1 MSVNTFRR
9 CRKIEVVVVYVQYSS
24 IVRMGIVRIHWQ
36 TLQIVIVKTTN
47 SAFSYCPCLQGKAQ
61 DSSAQNSRE
70 TAKRNLVSHAK
81 QLNFFVKMRKFVSY
95 KILTNRQESLKN

>member
-1 MSVNTFRR
+1 
-9 CRKIEVVVVYVQYSS
+9 
-24 IVRMGIVRIHWQ
+24 MGIVRIHCL

-47 SAFSYCPCLQGKAQ
+47 GAFSYCPCLQGKAQ

-81 QLNFFVKMRKFVSY
+81 QLNCFVKMRKFVSY